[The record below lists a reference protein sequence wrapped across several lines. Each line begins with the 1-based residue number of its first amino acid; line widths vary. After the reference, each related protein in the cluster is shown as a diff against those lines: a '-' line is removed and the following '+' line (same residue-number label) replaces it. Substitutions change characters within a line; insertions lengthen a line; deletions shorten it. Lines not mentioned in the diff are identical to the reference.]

1 MSVHKLDIMSDR
13 GKLKDNILL
22 GKTILNNF
30 VLKRKQTSKQANK
43 KNIYKKL
50 TLDEY

>member
-30 VLKRKQTSKQANK
+30 VLKKNKKTSKRT
-43 KNIYKKL
+43 KNIYIRN
-50 TLDEY
+50 

>member
-1 MSVHKLDIMSDR
+1 MSVNKLDIMSDR

-30 VLKRKQTSKQANK
+30 ALKKNKQASKRTK
-43 KNIYKKL
+43 KIYIRN
-50 TLDEY
+50 